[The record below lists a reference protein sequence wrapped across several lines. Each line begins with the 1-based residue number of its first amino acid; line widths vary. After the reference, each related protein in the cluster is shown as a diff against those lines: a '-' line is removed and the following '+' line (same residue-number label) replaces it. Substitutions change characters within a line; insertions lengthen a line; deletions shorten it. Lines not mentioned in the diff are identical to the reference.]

1 LRLYQQINV
10 MQKSFLLLF
19 TFFFLFFAC
28 KSTQKATNPI
38 KAAFVTWDKKLI
50 DLGKVKK
57 GEKREMVFEMTN
69 TFGTP
74 IQVETIDACD
84 CTTVEFPRS
93 VIEVGGKRKFEVIF
107 DSKDKDAGET
117 IPINVFF
124 KQNDAQG
131 NPRIERIEYKFELV
145 L

>member
-1 LRLYQQINV
+1 
-10 MQKSFLLLF
+10 MQLNTLLILFLSISLCF
-19 TFFFLFFAC
+19 SC
-28 KSTQKATNPI
+28 KTAKKTAIPVKPS
-38 KAAFVTWDKKLI
+38 FVTWDKKLI

-69 TFGTP
+69 TSGDV

-84 CTTVEFPRS
+84 CTTVEFPRTA
-93 VIEVGGKRKFEVIF
+93 IEKGGKRTFEVTF

-117 IPINVFF
+117 IPVNVFF
-124 KQNDAQG
+124 KQNDEQG

-145 L
+145 K